1 MSTVNLPNL
10 LTLLRILLTPLII
23 ILLIKKQYVEALAVF
38 SIASIT
44 DALDGL
50 LARYLKQRTQI
61 GAILDP
67 IADKFLVT
75 STFVMLTIA
84 GTFPDWL
91 AVVVISRDVI
101 IVAGVLV
108 LFLYQGHVEIKP
120 TFLSKATTCCQLAAI
135 VLGMLVM
142 GFDFHFEQEGLTTL
156 VYLTAIVTV
165 SSGLHYMYIGI
176 RTFEPKKNGVQG

>member
-1 MSTVNLPNL
+1 LNLPNL
-10 LTLLRILLTPLII
+10 LTLLRIILTPLII
-23 ILLIKKQYVEALAVF
+23 ILLIRKQYVEAFSVF
-38 SIASIT
+38 SIAGIT

-75 STFVMLTIA
+75 STFVMLTIS

-91 AVVVISRDVI
+91 AVVVISRDII

-108 LFLYQGHVEIKP
+108 LFLYQGHVDIKP
-120 TFLSKATTCCQLAAI
+120 TYLSKATTFCQITALVTAMLAMA
-135 VLGMLVM
+135 
-142 GFDFHFEQEGLTTL
+142 FDFRFEQTALIIL
-156 VYLTAIVTV
+156 VYLTAMVTI
-165 SSGLHYMYIGI
+165 SSGLHYMFIGI
-176 RTFEPKKNGVQG
+176 KTFEIKKNGAKD